1 MTFRYGH
8 AVNREWS
15 KTVDA
20 LIAQLGNDHGGGGL
34 GFVYVADQLGAH
46 AADIL
51 RRLREKTGVSEWVGT
66 VGIGVVATGIEYMD
80 EPAIVAMITDW
91 PRSEFSVFS
100 GRARAPALGD
110 ATPSGADA
118 AHFAI
123 IHADPNTADMPEL
136 IEDMSRKTASG
147 FVVGGLSSGRAE
159 TFQVANEVL
168 RGGLSGVLLSSA
180 ISVHTRLTQGCS
192 PLPGRHVITEVN
204 GNVIATIDGRPA
216 LDVFREVV
224 GPELARDLRRAAV
237 TVLVGLPVAESDTG
251 DYLVRN
257 VVGIDPKNKL
267 LAIGAEVEAGQP
279 LVFCTRGGD
288 AARVDLERM
297 LGELSEALP
306 GPAKGGVYVACV
318 GRGEHMFGKRS
329 AELALIQR
337 RLGDVPIVGFFAN
350 GEISHH
356 RLYGYTGVLTLFT

>member
-1 MTFRYGH
+1 MTYRHGH
-8 AVNREWS
+8 AVNRDWS
-15 KTVDA
+15 KAVDA
-20 LIAQLGNDHGGGGL
+20 LAAQLGNNPGSDGL
-34 GFVYVADQLGAH
+34 GFVYIADQLGAH
-46 AADIL
+46 ANDIL
-51 RRLREKTGVSEWVGT
+51 RRLREKTGVHEWVGT
-66 VGIGVVATGIEYMD
+66 VGIGVIATGIEYMD
-80 EPAIVAMITDW
+80 EPAIAAMITDW

-110 ATPSGADA
+110 ATPSGAEA

-123 IHADPNTADMPEL
+123 IHADPDTADMPEL
-136 IEDMSRKTASG
+136 IEDMSKKTASG
-147 FVVGGLSSGRAE
+147 FVVGGLSSSRTA

-180 ISVHTRLTQGCS
+180 IPVHTRLTQGCS

-224 GPELARDLRRAAV
+224 GPELARDLRRAAF
-237 TVLVGLPVAESDTG
+237 TVLAGLPVPESDTG

-297 LGELSEALP
+297 LAELMGALP

-329 AELALIQR
+329 AELALIQQ

>member
-8 AVNREWS
+8 AVNRDWS
-15 KTVDA
+15 TAVDS
-20 LIAQLGNDHGGGGL
+20 IVAQLGGDRGSEGL
-34 GFVYVADQLGAH
+34 GFVYIADQLGPH
-46 AADIL
+46 ADAVL
-51 RRLREKTGVSEWVGT
+51 RRLRERTGVTEWVGT
-66 VGIGVVATGIEYMD
+66 VGIGVIATGVEYMD
-80 EPAIVAMITDW
+80 EPAIAAMITDW

-110 ATPSGADA
+110 ATPSGAEA

-136 IEDMSRKTASG
+136 IDDMSRKTASG
-147 FVVGGLSSGRAE
+147 FVVGGLSSSRAE
-159 TFQVANEVL
+159 TFQIANEVL

-180 ISVHTRLTQGCS
+180 IAVHTRHTQGCS

-204 GNVIATIDGRPA
+204 GNVIVTIDGRPA
-216 LDVFREVV
+216 LDVFRDVA
-224 GPELARDLRRAAV
+224 GPELARDLRRAAF
-237 TVLVGLPVAESDTG
+237 TVLVGLPVAELDTG

-279 LVFCTRGGD
+279 LLFCARGGD

-297 LGELSEALP
+297 LGELSDSLP

-329 AELALIQR
+329 AELALIQK

-350 GEISHH
+350 GEISHD